1 MWRKG
6 FRRHHPRHSSGSRMD
21 WGALNAGRSCTRSGS
36 GSWSQMQT
44 LRPKSCIIT
53 GTKTFRYKVAQ
64 GPLLC
69 DWAGMLQRIHCGST
83 AANKPERRGH
93 SAIVKCE
100 LAGQMTRQD
109 LHLAFFACVGARYW
123 VALLTC
129 GATLVGFAVILQ
141 AHQAAQGHVICG
153 VGSPRLAGLWRRPD
167 SLLLE
172 PASSVA

>member
-1 MWRKG
+1 MIRQVC
-6 FRRHHPRHSSGSRMD
+6 FRESIAEVLQQTS
-21 WGALNAGRSCTRSGS
+21 LNAEDTV
-36 GSWSQMQT
+36 Q
-44 LRPKSCIIT
+44 L
-53 GTKTFRYKVAQ
+53 Y
-64 GPLLC
+64 
-69 DWAGMLQRIHCGST
+69 
-83 AANKPERRGH
+83 
-93 SAIVKCE
+93 AIVKCE
-100 LAGQMTRQD
+100 LAGQMTWQD

-129 GATLVGFAVILQ
+129 RTTLVGLAVILQ